1 MSVDAIEP
9 QRAFWN
15 SWNATHREHGVP
27 EVSRRQAEIVE
38 GWLDGLEA
46 RDLNIIEVGCGAAR
60 FTPRLVRYGAV
71 TATDLS
77 DELLARAR
85 ERTPEATFIAGD
97 FMALDFGAAPFDA
110 AVTFEVLSH
119 VADQEAFIARIARLL
134 RPGGYLML
142 ATQNRPILQRYNQ
155 HIPPPEVGQLRRWF
169 DKRELRDLLQPHF
182 EIGKLFTVTPQGSG
196 GLMRFAQSPKI
207 NGMMQ
212 RLGIGGPYRSFWEAC
227 GFGWTLMVLAR
238 RRS

>member
-1 MSVDAIEP
+1 MFIV
-9 QRAFWN
+9 
-15 SWNATHREHGVP
+15 AT
-27 EVSRRQAEIVE
+27 SMA
-38 GWLDGLEA
+38 LY
-46 RDLNIIEVGCGAAR
+46 
-60 FTPRLVRYGAV
+60 F
-71 TATDLS
+71 
-77 DELLARAR
+77 ARA
-85 ERTPEATFIAGD
+85 ID
-97 FMALDFGAAPFDA
+97 D
-110 AVTFEVLSH
+110 AVTFEFCRTSLIRKRS
-119 VADQEAFIARIARLL
+119 EPGSWRLL